1 MRHRASFARL
11 AVALAALC
19 ALAPLAHA
27 RADPDNLPVVATR
40 ELPREARDVLSR
52 IESGGPF
59 AYERDGVVFGNRE
72 RILPGGRAGII
83 TSTRFARP
91 GSTVAGPAASSA
103 AARRAHPR
111 RASTPTTI
119 TSRSA
124 ASFSE

>member
-27 RADPDNLPVVATR
+27 RADPDQLAVVATR
-40 ELPREARDVLSR
+40 ELPREARDVLAR

-72 RILPGGRAGII
+72 RILPG
-83 TSTRFARP
+83 RP
-91 GSTVAGPAASSA
+91 RGYYHEYTVRTPGEHSRG
-103 AARRAHPR
+103 ARRIVCGGPV
-111 RASTPTTI
+111 RAPETCFYSDDHYQ
-119 TSRSA
+119 
-124 ASFSE
+124 SFR